1 MIYLNTYFHR
11 SVDIEQPD
19 FQWQYQ
25 LRHERDVTAQTE
37 AVYALERFPTPAT
50 RAALTHI
57 IENENCFYRVRCRA
71 THCTAIPRWSK
82 YFICLDLLTFSFL
95 KVANAMAASWDGPP
109 AMLVIFK

>member
-1 MIYLNTYFHR
+1 MIDIILIYTYSTIYNVSYLITYFVR

-71 THCTAIPRWSK
+71 THC
-82 YFICLDLLTFSFL
+82 LTKVEYIFL
-95 KVANAMAASWDGPP
+95 SV
-109 AMLVIFK
+109 

>member
-1 MIYLNTYFHR
+1 MKYIVSYLNTFFIR

-71 THCTAIPRWSK
+71 THC
-82 YFICLDLLTFSFL
+82 LT
-95 KVANAMAASWDGPP
+95 KVA
-109 AMLVIFK
+109 

>member
-1 MIYLNTYFHR
+1 MENQVRILIYLNTYFHR

-71 THCTAIPRWSK
+71 THC
-82 YFICLDLLTFSFL
+82 LTKVESIFL
-95 KVANAMAASWDGPP
+95 SV
-109 AMLVIFK
+109 

>member
-1 MIYLNTYFHR
+1 MIDILIYTYSTIYNVSYLNTYFIR

-71 THCTAIPRWSK
+71 THC
-82 YFICLDLLTFSFL
+82 LT
-95 KVANAMAASWDGPP
+95 KVE
-109 AMLVIFK
+109 